1 MYKMGLTERY
11 IGRYVSADSASNY
24 IDARGLIESA
34 NNIKTELEEFSNL
47 SGDVRIAGSDLTPST
62 LCIDGLDC
70 SPLVDEVSNLIKDK
84 YTTMLGNLDEIIASA
99 ESVYNAKQEEYNQ
112 SARYRDQQEANR
124 RAAMNSHSN

>member
-1 MYKMGLTERY
+1 MGLTERY

-24 IDARGLIESA
+24 IDAKGIIESA

-47 SGDVRIAGSDLTPST
+47 AGDVKTAGSDLTPKT

-70 SPLVDEVSNLIKDK
+70 SPLVEDVATLITDR
-84 YTTMLGNLDEIIASA
+84 YTTMLGNLDAIIAAA
-99 ESVYNAKQEEYNQ
+99 EQIYNAKQDEYNQ

-124 RAAMNSHSN
+124 RAAMASRGN